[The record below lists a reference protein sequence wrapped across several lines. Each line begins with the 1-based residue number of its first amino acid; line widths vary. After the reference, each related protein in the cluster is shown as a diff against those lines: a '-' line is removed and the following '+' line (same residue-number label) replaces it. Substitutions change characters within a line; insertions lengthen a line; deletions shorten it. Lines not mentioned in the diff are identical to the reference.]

1 MNFFWKVRVRL
12 SRILDYLEKQVI
24 HYAQVIF
31 FNFFQKT
38 NSSFAV
44 FLEKFCHPSPWDNK
58 IFVLTSFG
66 FFEDVNASPS
76 RKKSV
81 WTYSNFN
88 PLQQGVAYLYPLKTS
103 EKATPGCN
111 GLRRLL
117 SLKSSSLFGISH
129 SQMFFKIG
137 VLKSFAMFTGKYVC
151 WSLFL
156 VKL

>member
-38 NSSFAV
+38 NSSFA
-44 FLEKFCHPSPWDNK
+44 DNK

-88 PLQQGVAYLYPLKTS
+88 PLQHGVAYLYPLKTS